1 MDGVWP
7 GARECLGK
15 TGRRD
20 EYLTMPTAFVLSGG
34 ASLGASQVG
43 MLEALYERDIHPD
56 MLVGTSVGAIN
67 AAFIASRPPTV
78 RTARELQEIWRG
90 LSRGQIFPANPL
102 TAGLGLLGMRDHAV
116 PVGSLRRL
124 LSTHVEIERLEDA
137 PVALHVVA
145 ADALSGEEVLLSH
158 GPAIDAILASAAI
171 PGVYPPVP
179 WEARMLMDGGI
190 LNNTPIS
197 HAVDLGAERIVVLP
211 AMGSERL
218 TQVPRGAVAAGVVA
232 LSRAINRRLAD
243 DLLHYADAVE
253 LIVLPS
259 PDGGILPADFSHAE
273 ELIAEGLERA
283 HAMLARRMQP
293 AALRLVA

>member
-1 MDGVWP
+1 MDGVWR
-7 GARECLGK
+7 GARERLGK
-15 TGRRD
+15 AGRRD
-20 EYLTMPTAFVLSGG
+20 EHLSMPTAFVLSGG

-56 MLVGTSVGAIN
+56 LLVGTSVGAIN

-78 RTARELQEIWRG
+78 QTARELQEIWRG

-102 TAGLGLLGMRDHAV
+102 TAGLGLLGMRDHSV

-124 LSTHVEIERLEDA
+124 LSAHVEIERLEDA

-145 ADALSGEEVLLSH
+145 ADALSGEEVLLSN

-179 WEARMLMDGGI
+179 WEAHMLMDGGI

-197 HAVDLGAERIVVLP
+197 HAVALGAERIIVLP
-211 AMGSERL
+211 AIGSQRL
-218 TQVPRGAVAAGVVA
+218 TRVPRGAQLPPASSR
-232 LSRAINRRLAD
+232 LSRAINRGLRMTSSSTPMR
-243 DLLHYADAVE
+243 
-253 LIVLPS
+253 PS
-259 PDGGILPADFSHAE
+259 
-273 ELIAEGLERA
+273 
-283 HAMLARRMQP
+283 
-293 AALRLVA
+293 

>member
-1 MDGVWP
+1 
-7 GARECLGK
+7 
-15 TGRRD
+15 
-20 EYLTMPTAFVLSGG
+20 
-34 ASLGASQVG
+34 

-102 TAGLGLLGMRDHAV
+102 TAGLGLLGMRDHSV
-116 PVGSLRRL
+116 PVSSLRRL
-124 LSTHVEIERLEDA
+124 LSAHVEIERLEDA

-145 ADALSGEEVLLSH
+145 ADALSGEEVLLSN
-158 GPAIDAILASAAI
+158 GPAIEAILASAAI

-179 WEARMLMDGGI
+179 WEAHMLMDGGI

-243 DLLHYADAVE
+243 DLLHYADAAE

-273 ELIAEGLERA
+273 ELIDESLERA
-283 HAMLARRMQP
+283 STMLARRTQP
-293 AALRLVA
+293 APLRLVA